1 MRISIYNE
9 LAIIGP
15 MRSREVIYDEW
26 NTGTKRWKQGGQIE
40 GQKGS
45 MVLELEQGARLGAG
59 S

>member
-9 LAIIGP
+9 LAIIGL

-26 NTGTKRWKQGGQIE
+26 NTLRITRGT
-40 GQKGS
+40 
-45 MVLELEQGARLGAG
+45 LARGLQ